1 MSNQQLAVRSNY
13 REWDVSGEGTG
24 KTILRAGDPAATG
37 PGPKWLYPRLKR
49 SGDVVVSL
57 MVLLALCPL
66 LLGVAA
72 AIKLTS
78 RGPILYSQ
86 ARFGRSGRVF
96 QVLKFRTMYQDRCD
110 LTAAVQ
116 TSRDDPRITVI
127 GKHLRIRD
135 LDELPQ
141 LLNVLKGDM
150 SLVGPRPH
158 PIRIKV
164 GTEDYERVVPDYHKR
179 HAVRPGITGLAQI
192 SGFRG
197 PVETREHARGR
208 QHLDLKYVRGLSLA
222 LDTSILLR
230 TVAHEVWLQSG
241 RAAAKRPRARL
252 RRRLDL
258 TATTSLADPTA
269 TLPDS
274 QAET

>member
-1 MSNQQLAVRSNY
+1 MSNQPLTVRSKY
-13 REWDVSGEGTG
+13 REWDVPGEGAG
-24 KTILRAGDPAATG
+24 QAISRAGDSAATG
-37 PGPKWLYPRLKR
+37 SGSNWLYPLLKR
-49 SGDVVVSL
+49 GGDVVVAL
-57 MVLLALCPL
+57 VILLALCPL

-96 QVLKFRTMYQDRCD
+96 RVLKFRTMYQDRCD
-110 LTAAVQ
+110 LTAAMQ

-141 LLNVLKGDM
+141 LLNVLTGDM

-158 PIRIKV
+158 PIGIRV
-164 GTEDYERVVPDYHKR
+164 GTEEYEDVVPDYHKR

-197 PVETREHARGR
+197 PVETREHAQGR

-230 TVAHEVWLQSG
+230 TVAHELWLQSG
-241 RAAAKRPRARL
+241 RAAAKRPCI
-252 RRRLDL
+252 RRRG
-258 TATTSLADPTA
+258 ASI
-269 TLPDS
+269 
-274 QAET
+274 